1 MDYFK
6 LLSIECCGNIFNNC
20 DKDSLLL
27 IATVCK
33 DFEEVLS
40 KEDEKL
46 ILSTEYITSSLS
58 LCLYAHG
65 YFKHDFNCINNIDTK
80 FSCYGY
86 GQCGTAAKIGCHLC
100 LAYSHNMG
108 CSWDSNTSAL
118 SSENNNIKCL
128 QYCMKYGCKI
138 NDKTCYWA
146 AYNGNLDIL
155 KFCHD
160 NNVKWYSQ
168 TCSILVERGDLKCLK
183 YVRAHGCPWGG
194 RDGCLEE
201 AILNQH
207 HDIVDWIKEN

>member
-6 LLSIECCGNIFNNC
+6 LLSIECCENIFNNC

-65 YFKHDFNCINNIDTK
+65 YFKHDFNCINNIDPK

-108 CSWDSNTSAL
+108 CSWDTNTSAL

-160 NNVKWYSQ
+160 NDVKWYSQ
-168 TCSILVERGDLKCLK
+168 TCSILVERDDLKCLK
-183 YVRAHGCPWGG
+183 YVRSLGCPWGG
-194 RDGCLEE
+194 RDQCIKL